1 MAMIYREPKTGAQPR
16 EWVFVVDHAAGTR
29 RHLLREELD
38 AIVAQGGV
46 RHQDPNAR
54 AGWQPPVAGGWLYD
68 LTVVEPEK

>member
-1 MAMIYREPKTGAQPR
+1 MAMIYREPKTGTQPR
-16 EWVFVVDHAAGTR
+16 EWAFVVDHAAGTR
-29 RHLLREELD
+29 RHVLRPELD

-68 LTVVEPEK
+68 LTLVEPEK